1 METQSSL
8 GETKHIILV
17 LLLDGESTGEGLA
30 QRLDMNL
37 SVVRRHLDD
46 MAANKLVGSSFRREG
61 RGRPRKYYSI
71 AAEGRNRI
79 SAKYDLVCRL
89 LLEKKK
95 KEIEPDV
102 LRDTLRSVSPRS

>member
-46 MAANKLVGSSFRREG
+46 MAANKLVGSSFRRGATES
-61 RGRPRKYYSI
+61 PQ
-71 AAEGRNRI
+71 NTI
-79 SAKYDLVCRL
+79 SLPTSSRW
-89 LLEKKK
+89 
-95 KEIEPDV
+95 
-102 LRDTLRSVSPRS
+102 R